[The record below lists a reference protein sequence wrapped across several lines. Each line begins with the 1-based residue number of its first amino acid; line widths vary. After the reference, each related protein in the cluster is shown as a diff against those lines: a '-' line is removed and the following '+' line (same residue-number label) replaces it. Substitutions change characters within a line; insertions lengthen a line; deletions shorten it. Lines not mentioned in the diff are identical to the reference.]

1 MVIWKKKK
9 KTHTHNKNKTRR
21 QQQKQNSYKMTSIS
35 KYTEQKYGQKLQI
48 INREDDGVSFL
59 RN

>member
-1 MVIWKKKK
+1 MAIWEKK
-9 KTHTHNKNKTRR
+9 KTKNHTTKTKPDNNNKNRTHI
-21 QQQKQNSYKMTSIS
+21 KMTSIS

-48 INREDDGVSFL
+48 INHEDDGVSFL